1 MLQPRRLPG
10 IPLMALAALCL
21 ACAELGLL
29 VIEPMSPAALP
40 ALWPP
45 TGVLVAALI
54 ASERRRWAVIV
65 PLGCGVMLL
74 SLTAFHG
81 RPVLASAG
89 FAVASGLDAV
99 LAAWVVRRSVRD
111 TVALDRLPHMAAL
124 VAAASLAPMVGGL
137 LAANVL
143 QAGLSS
149 TPGVWIAWWL
159 AETIGILVASPLL
172 LALFADDG
180 PRLAALR
187 SWKTLETAVAFSAGA
202 LLTQA
207 IFSGTIDPMLR
218 VPAYIL
224 PFLLWSVL
232 RFGPGGAAAAAFL
245 VCFLVLENASQ
256 GRGPLGLL
264 NRTTAD
270 VLSQTSADLVLRSQ
284 GAVATAAAAIL
295 LLASVV
301 AERKRTAKERDRLLA
316 ELKQAMAEIKTLRGF
331 VPICAW
337 CHKVRDDHGSW
348 HRLEVYLDART
359 DAVFSHS
366 ICPSCTEQERRVIDA
381 VGAD

>member
-1 MLQPRRLPG
+1 MLQPRKLPG
-10 IPLMALAALCL
+10 IPLAVLAALCL
-21 ACAELGLL
+21 AGAELGLL
-29 VIEPMSPAALP
+29 VIEPMSSASLP

-54 ASERRRWAVIV
+54 ASDRRRWAVIV
-65 PLGCGVMLL
+65 LLGCGVML
-74 SLTAFHG
+74 SMMAFHG
-81 RPVLASAG
+81 RPVLASTG
-89 FAVASGLDAV
+89 FALASGLDAL
-99 LAAWVVRRSVRD
+99 LAASLVRRIVDD
-111 TVALDRLPHMAAL
+111 TFALDHLPHMASL
-124 VAAASLAPMVGGL
+124 VAAAALAPMVGGL
-137 LAANVL
+137 LVANVL
-143 QAGLSS
+143 PTGSPSASA
-149 TPGVWIAWWL
+149 VWVAWWL
-159 AETIGILVASPLL
+159 AETIGILVASPLV
-172 LALFADDG
+172 LAVFAEDA

-187 SWKTLETAVAFSAGA
+187 SRKTLEIAIVFAAGA

-207 IFSGTIDPMLR
+207 IFSGAIDPMIR

-245 VCFLVLENASQ
+245 VCFIVLENASQ

-270 VLSQTSADLVLRSQ
+270 VLSQTPADLVLRSQ
-284 GAVATAAAAIL
+284 GALATAAAAIL

-301 AERKRTAKERDRLLA
+301 AERKRTAQERDRLLA

-337 CHKVRDDHGSW
+337 CHKVRDDYGSW